1 MKEIS
6 AADEPNIRSCSSSFF
21 FCVCLVAGLLGGMED
36 VLQTTTRLFF
46 LQLRKGGDQRRTT
59 HDDVGYLMLGVFFS
73 FLGMLYLFKLLFCV
87 CVVLFAVR
95 GCDVVLLS
103 M

>member
-46 LQLRKGGDQRRTT
+46 LQLRKGGIK
-59 HDDVGYLMLGVFFS
+59 GV
-73 FLGMLYLFKLLFCV
+73 
-87 CVVLFAVR
+87 
-95 GCDVVLLS
+95 
-103 M
+103 

>member
-46 LQLRKGGDQRRTT
+46 LQLRKVGDQRRTT
-59 HDDVGYLMLGVFFS
+59 NDDVGYLMLGVFF
-73 FLGMLYLFKLLFCV
+73 FLGNVISLQTSLLCV
-87 CVVLFAVR
+87 CCVVRCAR
-95 GCDVVLLS
+95 

>member
-46 LQLRKGGDQRRTT
+46 LQLRKVGDQRRTT
-59 HDDVGYLMLGVFFS
+59 NDDVGYLMLGVFFLSWECYISSNFS
-73 FLGMLYLFKLLFCV
+73 FVYVLC
-87 CVVLFAVR
+87 CVVRCARL
-95 GCDVVLLS
+95 
-103 M
+103 